1 MKNLIRSAVLAI
13 AVLALVMPDA
23 AQAQAQPPKPAPAV
37 QPKSTVKKAPTP
49 TPTNEARWESMLN
62 SMAVLAQEGT
72 EVKRITPQEKAQ
84 IDGTITKV
92 RAQINAAKAGGI
104 SEVEEDA
111 IDTAIA
117 AEMTVI
123 AKSMS
128 DEPRKKANPIP
139 LPAKK

>member
-1 MKNLIRSAVLAI
+1 MKNSIRSAVLAI
-13 AVLALVMPDA
+13 AVLAFVLPDA

-37 QPKSTVKKAPTP
+37 QPKSTVKKAPA
-49 TPTNEARWESMLN
+49 PTNEARWESMLN
-62 SMAVLAQEGT
+62 SMAVLAQEGS

-111 IDTAIA
+111 IDNAIA